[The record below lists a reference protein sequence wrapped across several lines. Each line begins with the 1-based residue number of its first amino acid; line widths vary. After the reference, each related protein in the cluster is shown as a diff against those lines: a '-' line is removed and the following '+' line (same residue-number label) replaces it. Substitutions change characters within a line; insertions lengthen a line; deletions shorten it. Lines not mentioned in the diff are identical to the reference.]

1 MLLKFLRRVWTS
13 DDGFAEQSML
23 DARRARLLAA
33 MASQAAN
40 ARAQRAEAITR
51 AEDARIVAERE
62 RLAATM
68 PPVAAAETGVGD
80 PFVDHAAAE
89 TGRWA
94 LRARLRRGAAR
105 PNGRAKSRAVRESS
119 AR

>member
-13 DDGFAEQSML
+13 GDGFAEQPML

-33 MASQAAN
+33 MASQAAA

-62 RLAATM
+62 LLAASL
-68 PPVAAAETGVGD
+68 PPVAAAEMAVGG
-80 PFVDHAAAE
+80 PIVDHAAAE
-89 TGRWA
+89 TGRWVV
-94 LRARLRRGAAR
+94 RARLRRGAAR
-105 PNGRAKSRAVRESS
+105 ANGRAGSRAVRESS
-119 AR
+119 AN